1 MTPATRHRL
10 LLGTLAGAA
19 LATPAWAIDSTI
31 FGTGA
36 VCVSGSCTNGEGTIR
51 IQDGTET
58 TGAWSQGRYLDGRSY
73 QVRSPLQPA
82 RTTEMVYNSDGIPVR
97 GTLLRGDP
105 FSMKAPIGEF
115 SGSFAAVANPFV
127 AGGRSFSYSV
137 GKYTDL
143 KTGLVFDGEFSYVPM
158 RVNGLVSGTMIFQ
171 GVRIDNETDEVVR
184 GLFVSEQVFAGHPI
198 LLRKARPDYLVKL
211 QRDFEAEQ
219 VGAAAETRATEDRQR
234 SGENMASLLG
244 VMGGLMAISGGGGGN
259 RLGALQSNSL
269 AGLTGALTGKQSS
282 GDILKGV
289 LAQVAQQAGADPTLA
304 RALGGATQPGDLL
317 SNLSGLG
324 KTGQTMTRAQYA
336 AQMLAVAGNRDAA
349 APAQGL
355 ATAPIPARAGADA
368 VGTVALHYTPGKG
381 LLDPVT
387 GRFVRSPDELSCD
400 NLTTRGQ
407 RLRDLPADV
416 RSCRSP

>member
-1 MTPATRHRL
+1 
-10 LLGTLAGAA
+10 
-19 LATPAWAIDSTI
+19 
-31 FGTGA
+31 
-36 VCVSGSCTNGEGTIR
+36 
-51 IQDGTET
+51 
-58 TGAWSQGRYLDGRSY
+58 
-73 QVRSPLQPA
+73 
-82 RTTEMVYNSDGIPVR
+82 
-97 GTLLRGDP
+97 
-105 FSMKAPIGEF
+105 
-115 SGSFAAVANPFV
+115 
-127 AGGRSFSYSV
+127 
-137 GKYTDL
+137 
-143 KTGLVFDGEFSYVPM
+143 
-158 RVNGLVSGTMIFQ
+158 TMIFQ

-336 AQMLAVAGNRDAA
+336 AQMLAVAANRDSA

-355 ATAPIPARAGADA
+355 VTAPTPTRAGADA